1 MSRSVERSQDRERE
15 REREREDTTSQSGV
29 SSCLRRQWSLPVQTR
44 PPAFYDLLVY
54 CCLEEVILN
63 FTPVCFSKTLK
74 DLVKFTHV
82 NNFEKVLKLFDKLL
96 GVGNL

>member
-1 MSRSVERSQDRERE
+1 MLSGAKTRGERE
-15 REREREDTTSQSGV
+15 RERGHNQSV
-29 SSCLRRQWSLPVQTR
+29 RSLLLPPPSVELPVQTR
-44 PPAFYDLLVY
+44 PPAFYDLTVY
-54 CCLEEVILN
+54 CCLEELLLN